1 MDEVLGT
8 TAFQMLAGGLV
19 MTGVGSLRGE
29 WSALFFT
36 SRTFLALVY
45 LATVGAIG
53 GFVAYTY
60 ALRHLPVSFVS
71 LYAYIN
77 PVIAVILGALVLN
90 EPFGLRI
97 VLASGLV
104 LAGLALVRVSSGRRA
119 RALAAATTAAGAAA
133 AVADSRTS

>member
-1 MDEVLGT
+1 MFFGGVL
-8 TAFQMLAGGLV
+8 MLAIGTALGEWRALSFSARTAV
-19 MTGVGSLRGE
+19 TMTYLTGVGS
-29 WSALFFT
+29 
-36 SRTFLALVY
+36 
-45 LATVGAIG
+45 IG
-53 GFVAYTY
+53 GFVAYIY
-60 ALRHLPVSFVS
+60 ALRHLPVSTVS

-119 RALAAATTAAGAAA
+119 RALAAAATAAGAAA